1 MQLTA
6 LSAESTATGTALLRL
21 SAIFRLKCNAG
32 IPRTDARS
40 LGVGFDHDRVA
51 AAATRTGLALGGAG
65 AAGSGVAGVNSV
77 ARVDAAPP

>member
-1 MQLTA
+1 MNGSMQLTA

-40 LGVGFDHDRVA
+40 LGELREAV
-51 AAATRTGLALGGAG
+51 LLE
-65 AAGSGVAGVNSV
+65 
-77 ARVDAAPP
+77 